1 MKNSNE
7 VSPKVPEHFAP
18 AEIVLMI
25 KEAAMSWNDDDAASM
40 GAAIAYY
47 TIFSIVPLLIIIMI
61 IMAIA
66 GFFFG
71 ADSVQGQ
78 VYGQA
83 QSLLGHEGATALQS
97 LVMDASQP
105 ASGVLATLIGLVLT
119 LLGASGVFA
128 ELKSAMDKIWQT
140 PAEPKQ
146 SGFCFLIRRRILTFG
161 VLLAV
166 AFLLIVSLAFSALVS
181 PLQNLFSMPAG
192 GWAFIFEAIN
202 FMVSFVL
209 VSALFAL
216 IFKLLPRAAI
226 AWGDVIIG
234 ALVIAFLFNIG
245 KFLIGLY
252 IGKSALT
259 SGFGAAGSLIGMA
272 IWVYYSAQ
280 IFLLGTEFTWVYAK
294 RFGSRKQAPKINN
307 TKTAD
312 LRE

>member
-1 MKNSNE
+1 MQNSNE
-7 VSPKVPEHFAP
+7 ISPRVSEHFAP
-18 AEIVLMI
+18 TEIVSMI
-25 KEAAMSWNDDDAASM
+25 KEAALGWNEDGAASM

-47 TIFSIVPLLIIIMI
+47 TIFSIAPLLII

-71 ADSVQGQ
+71 AEAVQGQ

-83 QSLLGHEGATALQS
+83 QSLLGHDGATALQG
-97 LVMDASQP
+97 LVKSASQP
-105 ASGVLATLIGLVLT
+105 SSGVLATLIGLVLT

-128 ELKSAMDKIWQT
+128 ELQGAMDKIWQT
-140 PAEPKQ
+140 PPEPKQ
-146 SGFCFLIRRRILTFG
+146 SGVWFLIRRRILTFG

-181 PLQNLFSMPAG
+181 SLQNLWSTPVGA
-192 GWAFIFEAIN
+192 WAFIFEAIN
-202 FMVSFVL
+202 FAVSFLL

-234 ALVIAFLFNIG
+234 ALVTAFLFNIG

-252 IGKSALT
+252 IGKSAVT
-259 SGFGAAGSLIGMA
+259 SSFGAAGSLIAMV

-294 RFGSRKQAPKINN
+294 RFGSRKQAHKISN

-312 LRE
+312 LKA

>member
-1 MKNSNE
+1 MRKSTKVLPE
-7 VSPKVPEHFAP
+7 VSKHFAP
-18 AEIVLMI
+18 AEIVSMI
-25 KEAAMSWNDDDAASM
+25 KEAAMGWNDDGAASM

-47 TIFSIVPLLIIIMI
+47 TIFSIAPLLIIV
-61 IMAIA
+61 MAIA

-71 ADSVQGQ
+71 AEAVQGQ

-83 QSLLGHEGATALQS
+83 QSLLGHDGATALQG
-97 LVMDASQP
+97 LVKGASQP
-105 ASGVLATLIGLVLT
+105 TSGVLATVIGLVLT

-128 ELKSAMDKIWQT
+128 ELQGAMDKIWQT

-146 SGFCFLIRRRILTFG
+146 SGFWFLIRRRILTFG

-181 PLQNLFSMPAG
+181 SLQNLWSAPAG
-192 GWAFIFEAIN
+192 AWALVFEIIN
-202 FMVSFVL
+202 FGVSFL
-209 VSALFAL
+209 LISALFAL
-216 IFKLLPRAAI
+216 IFKLLPRATI

-234 ALVIAFLFNIG
+234 ALVTAFLFNIG

-252 IGKSALT
+252 IGKSAVT
-259 SGFGAAGSLIGMA
+259 SSFGAAGSLIAMV

-294 RFGSRKQAPKINN
+294 RFGSRRQTGKITI
-307 TKTAD
+307 TKTTRSRA
-312 LRE
+312 